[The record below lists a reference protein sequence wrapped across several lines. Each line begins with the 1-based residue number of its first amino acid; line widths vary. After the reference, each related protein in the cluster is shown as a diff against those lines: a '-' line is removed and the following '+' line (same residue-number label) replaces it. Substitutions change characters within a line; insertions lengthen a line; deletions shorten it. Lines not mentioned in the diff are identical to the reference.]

1 MNKIIIDMPTPEL
14 SEAVKNEMLKNTET
28 KEPRDP
34 VKTKNFLPPISQDDI
49 ENVLGDL
56 SFEMSNFNSDQK
68 DNSVYWALS
77 HSYDIITGL
86 REAIKPE
93 VVEWLRD

>member
-1 MNKIIIDMPTPEL
+1 MENGYKI
-14 SEAVKNEMLKNTET
+14 ET
-28 KEPRDP
+28 NYTSHD
-34 VKTKNFLPPISQDDI
+34 TKDI

>member
-1 MNKIIIDMPTPEL
+1 MEIIIDMPTPEL
-14 SEAVKNEMLKNTET
+14 SEAVKKEILKKVPTL
-28 KEPRDP
+28 EPSDP
-34 VKTKNFLPPISQDDI
+34 VKTKNFLQPISQDDI

-68 DNSVYWALS
+68 DSSIYWALS

-86 REAIKPE
+86 REAVKPE